1 MRDVPRSHPQAES
14 AALTTLRAPMPVLA
28 LKSCYP
34 PGSAVCSCCNA
45 KPNIKLTCDW
55 KAEMNLRT
63 PRLPFC
69 LTGLEIAGLF
79 LFQYD
84 FAYFVGE
91 ELAGSLFD
99 AVAEEP
105 ESPGT
110 VRRIPEPE
118 SSAALSGDRKLRRQ
132 AGRWEACKNC
142 RAAAA
147 PGCAAALPNASRTP
161 YDRNC
166 GKGRPLPNP
175 QRPKYRRSSVPK
187 VQSPSEAAYSVAYHC
202 RSRPPHRMRQTKQ
215 EWQ

>member
-1 MRDVPRSHPQAES
+1 MQ
-14 AALTTLRAPMPVLA
+14 
-28 LKSCYP
+28 
-34 PGSAVCSCCNA
+34 
-45 KPNIKLTCDW
+45 
-55 KAEMNLRT
+55 
-63 PRLPFC
+63 
-69 LTGLEIAGLF
+69 
-79 LFQYD
+79 
-84 FAYFVGE
+84 
-91 ELAGSLFD
+91 
-99 AVAEEP
+99 
-105 ESPGT
+105 
-110 VRRIPEPE
+110 
-118 SSAALSGDRKLRRQ
+118 KLRRQ

-215 EWQ
+215 EWQWQLIFSYFKPFSAEKPLFRLYGYFRNISPAVHFFNIYFPRSGQKTTKNITGGLFPERPRSLRAFRASPWKSVGTMPIMSVGHLGVRRFISAFQSHVSFIFGFALQQEQARCPEDNNF